1 LLHLRRRP
9 SPGDAPKFALRV
21 DVRHGERSA
30 NATLVGSGQA
40 NAAAAGAVCTVRALV
55 GGSVGTG
62 AWMPE
67 LVLNEQVFFSR
78 LADRGLKVTL

>member
-67 LVLNEQVFFSR
+67 QVLNEQVFFSR